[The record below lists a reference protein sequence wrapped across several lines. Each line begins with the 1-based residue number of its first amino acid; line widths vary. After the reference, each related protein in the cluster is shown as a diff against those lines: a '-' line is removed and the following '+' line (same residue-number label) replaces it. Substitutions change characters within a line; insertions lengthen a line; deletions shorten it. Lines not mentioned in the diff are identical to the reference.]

1 LTTYPPLQEQRST
14 TSVRTAVER
23 PLGPPLRRVMVA
35 EPEPAARD
43 DLAGQLT
50 AEGFV
55 VVAQVGDSA
64 QALALAPNLRP
75 DLVLMEARCF
85 RDGPTDMAALT
96 ARRIALVLILAAD
109 DNPAATVQLARRAG
123 AMTAVRRPII
133 GANLFAAIELSL
145 ARFAEIASLEQ
156 RLAELTQYLTARKVI
171 ERAKGMLMSDRGITE
186 PEALRW
192 LQRTATDH
200 RTSILR
206 VADALIHPPPVRD

>member
-1 LTTYPPLQEQRST
+1 
-14 TSVRTAVER
+14 
-23 PLGPPLRRVMVA
+23 MVA

-55 VVAQVGDSA
+55 VVAQVGDGA

-75 DLVLMEARCF
+75 DLILMGAQCF

-109 DNPAATVQLARRAG
+109 DRSTLAVEQARTVG

-133 GANLFAAIELSL
+133 GANLFAAIELSF
-145 ARFAEIASLEQ
+145 ARFAEIALLEQ
-156 RLAELTQYLTARKVI
+156 RLAEL
-171 ERAKGMLMSDRGITE
+171 
-186 PEALRW
+186 
-192 LQRTATDH
+192 
-200 RTSILR
+200 
-206 VADALIHPPPVRD
+206 